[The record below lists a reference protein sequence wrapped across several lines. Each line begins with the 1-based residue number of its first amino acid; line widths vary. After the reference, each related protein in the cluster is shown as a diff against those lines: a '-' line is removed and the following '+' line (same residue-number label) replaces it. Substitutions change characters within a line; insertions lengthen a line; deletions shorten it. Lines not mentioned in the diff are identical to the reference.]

1 MREIFVCLEGLD
13 GCGKSTQSKA
23 ISRWLNS
30 IGKKVLLT
38 AEPTNGPVGRLLRE
52 MIKGRV
58 KFSPLTEAMLFA
70 ADRNQHLEEE
80 VKPALADGKI
90 VICERYIHS
99 SLAYQPAR
107 GVPEEVVRELN
118 KHFQRPDLVILL
130 DIPVEVA
137 MKRMRGKKLD
147 RFEADR
153 EFQERVREN
162 YLRLFR
168 REGLPILDACQEPA
182 RLEEE
187 IRKLIAPLLSKR

>member
-1 MREIFVCLEGLD
+1 M
-13 GCGKSTQSKA
+13 
-23 ISRWLNS
+23 
-30 IGKKVLLT
+30 
-38 AEPTNGPVGRLLRE
+38 
-52 MIKGRV
+52 
-58 KFSPLTEAMLFA
+58 
-70 ADRNQHLEEE
+70 
-80 VKPALADGKI
+80 
-90 VICERYIHS
+90 
-99 SLAYQPAR
+99 
-107 GVPEEVVRELN
+107 VRELN